1 MGKIYA
7 VLILGFIVF
16 NANAQYQG
24 GGNRGGAAKGNF
36 NIGHFYGKVV
46 DFKNKG
52 MGGVTVQLLLS
63 KFDTVTHAMKQL
75 IAKTDIT
82 ESNGDFDMEGL
93 SLFGKYTLRVT
104 SIGFKKIGTPVS
116 FGIKMP
122 QLGETPDFQQIAS
135 MAEKDLG
142 NIKMETDATEMAA
155 VTVTSATRQVLEL
168 GIDKKIFNVDKNLSS
183 TGQTATEV
191 MKSIPS
197 VSVDIDGNVTLRN
210 ATPTIFVDGRPTTLT
225 LDQIPADI
233 IDKVE
238 IVTNPSAKYDASG
251 GNAGILNIVLKKNRK
266 NGYNGN
272 IRVGVDTRGKFNG
285 GGDINYRQNKI
296 NFTGSTNYMQRKSIS
311 NSITNTD
318 YFDTKN
324 SGVYSNADQTNNG
337 HFQFYR
343 GGIDYFVDNRNT
355 ISVAG
360 NYTQGAFNNFADQ
373 HIDTT
378 QLASPVSN
386 TNRHTVSD
394 FNFQNLGGQLSFKHN
409 FAQYGHDITADFNY
423 NSVTNSNMSSINSQT
438 DSVNG
443 LSKYPLFQQQSN
455 GSGYNH
461 FFTMQS
467 DYENQLT
474 DDSKIEAG
482 VRGAIREF
490 RTDNL
495 QYTKTVSDT
504 AFIPSPAASSR
515 YKFNDYVY
523 AAYGTYS
530 FKVKKFGF
538 LLGVRAE
545 SSNYKGK
552 LFTLSGADSTPIK
565 VSYPLSF
572 FPSAFVT
579 YKLDDKQ
586 DLQLNYSRR
595 INRPNFF
602 QLLPSYDFSDPQ
614 NPSVGN
620 PSLKPEFTNSL
631 EFSYNN
637 NYNKSANFL
646 ATAYFKYSTDLI
658 TRYVFKDINKNTQ
671 AGLATTDSLYYT
683 SYINANNSYTYGL
696 ELTNKFAVAKW
707 WDLLL
712 NVNFYDSKINATIP
726 NQSVSNDIVSWF
738 AKTNSTFK
746 LMKGLSLQITT
757 ESRSK
762 TLIPQNNGGGGGGG
776 RGGGMFGG
784 GSQTLA
790 QGYILP
796 RYYDVDVSIRKD
808 WTWTKGRSASLTLSM
823 NDIFNSKNKTH
834 TDASYFTQESARYRD
849 PQMARLNFSYRFGKF
864 DASLFKRKNTKAD
877 QSGALEG
884 MSN

>member
-1 MGKIYA
+1 MLKFYVAI
-7 VLILGFIVF
+7 ILGLIVF
-16 NANAQYQG
+16 NAGAQYP
-24 GGNRGGAAKGNF
+24 GAAGRSGAGRANI
-36 NIGHFYGKVV
+36 NIGRFYGKIQ
-46 DFKNKG
+46 DAKGKG
-52 MGGVTVQLLLS
+52 MGGVTVQLMIT
-63 KFDTVTHAMKQL
+63 KFDTVTHAMKQV

-82 ESNGDFDMEGL
+82 ESNGDFDLDAL
-93 SLFGKYTLRVT
+93 SLFGKYILKITA
-104 SIGFKKIGTPVS
+104 IGFKKIENPVS

-122 QLGETPDFQQIAS
+122 QPGTTPDFQQIAS

-142 NIKMETDATEMAA
+142 NIKMEVDATELAA
-155 VTVTSATRQVLEL
+155 VTVTSAPKQVLEM
-168 GIDKKIFNVDKNLSS
+168 GIDKKVFNVDKSLSS

-197 VSVDIDGNVTLRN
+197 VAVDIDGNVTLRN

-272 IRVGVDTRGKFNG
+272 VRLGVDSRGKVNA
-285 GGDINYRQNKI
+285 GGDINYRENKI
-296 NFTGSTNYMQRKSIS
+296 NFTGSGNFMDRKSIS
-311 NSITNTD
+311 NNVVKTNYT
-318 YFDTKN
+318 DTKN
-324 SGVYSNADQTNNG
+324 TSVYANADQTMNG

-343 GGIDYFVDNRNT
+343 GGMDYFVDNRNT
-355 ISVAG
+355 ISVSG
-360 NYTQGAFNNFADQ
+360 NYTEGRFKNNTDQ
-373 HIDTT
+373 QIDTT
-378 QLASPVSN
+378 QSSIATAN
-386 TNRHTVSD
+386 TKRKTISD
-394 FNFQNLGGQLSFKHN
+394 FHFENLGAQLSYKHN
-409 FAQYGHDITADFNY
+409 FAKTGNDITADFNY
-423 NSVTNSNMSSINSQT
+423 NSVSNG
-438 DSVNG
+438 NG
-443 LSKYPLFQQQSN
+443 SEIESNTFLGGASKYPVYLQKSN

-474 DDSKIEAG
+474 DDSKFEAG
-482 VRGAIREF
+482 VRGAVREF
-490 RTDNL
+490 RSDNW
-495 QYTKTVSDT
+495 QYIKTIVNADYVE
-504 AFIPSPAASSR
+504 SPAASSH
-515 YKFNDYVY
+515 YMFNDYVY

-530 FKVKKFGF
+530 FKVKKLGF
-538 LLGVRAE
+538 QLGLRAE
-545 SSNYKGK
+545 SSNYTGK
-552 LFTLSGADSTPIK
+552 LLTSDGRDSTPAK
-565 VSYPLSF
+565 VSYPLSL

-586 DLQLNYSRR
+586 DFQFNYSRR

-602 QLLPSYDFSDPQ
+602 QILPSYDFSDPQ
-614 NPSVGN
+614 NPSTGN

-637 NYNKSANFL
+637 NYKRNANFL

-658 TRYVFKDINKNTQ
+658 TRYVFKDINKNIQTGTV
-671 AGLATTDSLYYT
+671 ASDSLYYT

-696 ELTNKFAVAKW
+696 ELTNKFSVTKW

-712 NVNFYDSKINATIP
+712 NVNFYESRINASIP
-726 NQSVSNDIVSWF
+726 NQSVSNNIVSYF

-746 LMKGLSLQITT
+746 LMKGLSLQITS

-762 TLIPQNNGGGGGGG
+762 TLIPQNNGGSS
-776 RGGGMFGG
+776 RGGGMFPGG
-784 GSQTLA
+784 TQTLA

-796 RYYDVDVSIRKD
+796 RYYDIDVSLRKD
-808 WTWTKGRSASLTLSM
+808 WTWTKGRSGSLTLSV
-823 NDIFNSKNKTH
+823 NDVFNSKNRTH
-834 TDASYFTQESARYRD
+834 TDASYFEQESTRYRD
-849 PQMARLNFSYRFGKF
+849 PQVARLNFSYRFGKF
-864 DASLFKRKNTKAD
+864 DASLFKRKNTRAD
-877 QSGALEG
+877 QSGAMEG

>member
-1 MGKIYA
+1 MSKFYSS
-7 VLILGFIVF
+7 LFLLFFVF
-16 NANAQYQG
+16 TTNAQYPG
-24 GGNRGGAAKGNF
+24 SGSRGGASKANI
-36 NIGHFYGKVV
+36 NIGRFYGKIQ
-46 DFKNKG
+46 DPKG
-52 MGGVTVQLLLS
+52 KGLGGVTVQLMTA
-63 KFDTVTHAMKQL
+63 KYDTITHAMKQI

-82 ESNGDFDMEGL
+82 ESNGDFDLEGL
-93 SLFGKYTLRVT
+93 SLFGKYTLKIT
-104 SIGFKKIGTPVS
+104 SIGYKKIENPVS

-122 QLGETPDFQQIAS
+122 QPGTTPDFQQIIS
-135 MAEKDLG
+135 QSEKDLG
-142 NIKMETDATEMAA
+142 NIKLVVDANELAA
-155 VTVTSATRQVLEL
+155 VTVTTSPKQVLEM
-168 GIDKKIFNVDKNLSS
+168 GIDKKVFNVDKNLSS

-272 IRVGVDTRGKFNG
+272 IRAGIDSRWKPNA

-296 NFTGSTNYMQRKSIS
+296 NFTGSANYMERKAIS
-311 NSITNTD
+311 NNVTTTD
-318 YFDTKN
+318 YSDTKN
-324 SGVYSNADQTNNG
+324 TSVFSNADQTSNG

-355 ISVAG
+355 ISVSG
-360 NYTQGAFNNFADQ
+360 NYTQGRFKNNTDQ
-373 HIDTT
+373 LIDTSLSRKIT
-378 QLASPVSN
+378 SI
-386 TNRHTVSD
+386 TNRNTVTE
-394 FNFQNLGGQLSFKHN
+394 FNFENFGGQLSFKHN
-409 FAQYGHDITADFNY
+409 FAQPGHDITADFNY
-423 NSVTNSNMSSINSQT
+423 NSVSNGNYSNIHSNT
-438 DSVNG
+438 DS
-443 LSKYPLFQQQSN
+443 LSGATKYPLYQQKSD

-461 FFTMQS
+461 FFTIQS
-467 DYENQLT
+467 DYEKQIG
-474 DDSKIEAG
+474 DDSKFEAG
-482 VRGAIREF
+482 VRGAVREF
-490 RTDNL
+490 RSDNL
-495 QYTKTVSDT
+495 QYTKTVADNV
-504 AFIPSPAASSR
+504 FMLSPAASSR

-530 FKVKKFGF
+530 FKIKKVGF
-538 LLGVRAE
+538 QLGLRAE
-545 SSNYKGK
+545 SSNYSGK
-552 LFTLSGADSTPIK
+552 LFTINGGDSTPVK
-565 VSYPLSF
+565 VSYPLSL

-586 DLQLNYSRR
+586 DIQLNYSRR

-602 QLLPSYDFSDPQ
+602 QILPSYDFTDPQ
-614 NPSVGN
+614 NPSTGN
-620 PSLKPEFTNSL
+620 SGLKPEFTNSL

-637 NYNKSANFL
+637 NYKRNANFL

-658 TRYVFKDINKNTQ
+658 TRYVYKDINKNVQSGT
-671 AGLATTDSLYYT
+671 LNTDSLYYT

-696 ELTNKFAVAKW
+696 ELTNKFAVTKW

-726 NQSVSNDIVSWF
+726 NQSVSNDILSWF

-746 LMKGLSLQITT
+746 LMKTLSLQITSET
-757 ESRSK
+757 RSK
-762 TLIPQNNGGGGGGG
+762 TLIPQNNGGNSG
-776 RGGGMFGG
+776 RGGGMFPGG
-784 GSQTLA
+784 TQTLA

-796 RYYDVDVSIRKD
+796 RYYDIDISLRKD
-808 WTWTKGRSASLTLSM
+808 WTWKKGSSGSLTLSV

-834 TDASYFTQESARYRD
+834 TDASYFTQESTRYRD

-864 DASLFKRKNTKAD
+864 DVSLFKRKNTKAD
-877 QSGALEG
+877 QSGAMEG